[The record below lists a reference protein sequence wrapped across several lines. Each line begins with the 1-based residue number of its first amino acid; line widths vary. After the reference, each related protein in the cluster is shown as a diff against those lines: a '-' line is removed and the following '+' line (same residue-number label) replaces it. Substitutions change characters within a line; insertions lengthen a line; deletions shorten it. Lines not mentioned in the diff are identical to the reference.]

1 MLLRTPFYNKI
12 VAAGGKMV
20 EFTGYEL
27 PVQFEGSGI
36 IAEHNAVRQKAGLF
50 DVSHMGEIYLCGK
63 DALAT
68 IQNLVTNDMSTLK
81 DGGVR
86 YTLLPNEQGGV
97 VDDILIY
104 RFNPEKYLIVVNAA
118 NMQKDA
124 DWIEARLIGDTKFEN
139 ASKATAQLAL
149 QGPAAIEI
157 VKEFIAEADI
167 PAKNYTV
174 KTTTL
179 EGEPIIL
186 SRTGYTGEDGFELY
200 CANAFAERMF
210 DIVVEHGKK
219 HGMLLAGL
227 GARDTLRM
235 EAAMPLYGHEMNDQT
250 LCHELGLDF
259 AIKMG
264 KADFIGKKALEA
276 NPPKF
281 KRLGIKMVDRG
292 IAREHFKV
300 FDESGREIGHVTS
313 GTHSPTLNHAVA
325 MIRVE
330 KDFNAPNVWVEVRNR
345 KLKAE
350 IVPLPFYKRNK

>member
-104 RFNPEKYLIVVNAA
+104 RFNSEKYLIVVNAA

-167 PAKNYTV
+167 PAKNYTFMRA
-174 KTTTL
+174 
-179 EGEPIIL
+179 I
-186 SRTGYTGEDGFELY
+186 R
-200 CANAFAERMF
+200 CAWR
-210 DIVVEHGKK
+210 
-219 HGMLLAGL
+219 
-227 GARDTLRM
+227 
-235 EAAMPLYGHEMNDQT
+235 
-250 LCHELGLDF
+250 
-259 AIKMG
+259 
-264 KADFIGKKALEA
+264 
-276 NPPKF
+276 PPCRF
-281 KRLGIKMVDRG
+281 T
-292 IAREHFKV
+292 
-300 FDESGREIGHVTS
+300 VT
-313 GTHSPTLNHAVA
+313 
-325 MIRVE
+325 
-330 KDFNAPNVWVEVRNR
+330 K
-345 KLKAE
+345 
-350 IVPLPFYKRNK
+350 